1 VTSGFVNLRSLLFA
15 PGNRADL
22 IAKLPRSSPDAIAID
37 LEDAVPA
44 HLKTESREI
53 TQEAMSAL
61 LENKPNCQIFVRVN
75 PVSTQ
80 EFYDDIQSLNEK
92 IDGIVL
98 PKVEGN
104 KHLQDA
110 IKKLE
115 QHNLSHFNIIAG
127 FETARGVEDVSSIL
141 EQHPKQLKAVYFGA
155 EDFIADMGGERT
167 KEGLEVL
174 YARSKVVLA
183 AKARGLLALDQVVT
197 AFKDNEHFLADAK
210 QAKSLGYTGKLCVH
224 PSQVAL
230 AHQVF
235 VPSEAEVERAKRLLE
250 SYHQAAMQGQ
260 GVIEFEGQMV
270 DEPILV
276 KARAILA
283 ASDSPH
289 KERYAM
295 KRSYKEHKGSL
306 TVKEHSS

>member
-1 VTSGFVNLRSLLFA
+1 MISTPLRSLLFA

-44 HLKTESREI
+44 KLKGEARKITRE
-53 TQEAMSAL
+53 AVSAL
-61 LENKPNCQIFVRVN
+61 LGSEPAYQIFIRTN
-75 PVSTQ
+75 PVSTT
-80 EFYDDIQSLNEK
+80 EFSDDIKSLIEK

-98 PKVEGN
+98 PKVETSE
-104 KHLQDA
+104 HLKNA
-110 IKKLE
+110 VEELE
-115 QHNLSHFNIIAG
+115 QHSLSHLHVIAG
-127 FETARGVEDVSSIL
+127 FETTRGVEYISSSL
-141 EQHPKQLKAVYFGA
+141 KQAPKQLKAVYFGA

-167 KEGLEVL
+167 KEGLEVI
-174 YARSKVVLA
+174 YARSKVVLS

-197 AFKDNEHFLADAK
+197 AFKDDEHFVADAK
-210 QAKSLGYTGKLCVH
+210 QAKNLGYTGKLCIH

-235 VPSEAEVERAKRLLE
+235 APSEAEVERAKRLLE